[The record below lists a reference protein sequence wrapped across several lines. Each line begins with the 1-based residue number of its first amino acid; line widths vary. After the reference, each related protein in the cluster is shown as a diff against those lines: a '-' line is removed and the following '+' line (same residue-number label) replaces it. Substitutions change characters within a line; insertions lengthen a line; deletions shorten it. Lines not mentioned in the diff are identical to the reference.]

1 MRVDRTSW
9 LAERRS
15 AVEEDYTRDA
25 PSYDAGYDPA
35 TPVHRRFVTSLIDQ
49 TRAGGT
55 ILDAACGTAPYAGM
69 ILERGL
75 VYVGIDQSHGMLA
88 QARAKWP
95 EFRFELAGLQELA
108 LHEEFDGLMCTDA
121 MENVPPEHWPTV
133 VAGFHRALRVDS
145 HAYVTVEEI
154 DHDEIEQAFA
164 DGVGRG
170 WPLVLGEVIEGDT
183 AGYHFYPSRAQVEAW
198 LHIEGFEIVEEA
210 DEALDGYGYHHL
222 LLRASGPS

>member
-1 MRVDRTSW
+1 M
-9 LAERRS
+9 ERKPGRWSLGLCGS
-15 AVEEDYTRDA
+15 A
-25 PSYDAGYDPA
+25 
-35 TPVHRRFVTSLIDQ
+35 FLVT
-49 TRAGGT
+49 A
-55 ILDAACGTAPYAGM
+55 IL
-69 ILERGL
+69 
-75 VYVGIDQSHGMLA
+75 MLA
-88 QARAKWP
+88 PGRA
-95 EFRFELAGLQELA
+95 LASDA
-108 LHEEFDGLMCTDA
+108 LSSDDGDGLMCTDA

-133 VAGFHRALRVDS
+133 VAGFHRALRADS